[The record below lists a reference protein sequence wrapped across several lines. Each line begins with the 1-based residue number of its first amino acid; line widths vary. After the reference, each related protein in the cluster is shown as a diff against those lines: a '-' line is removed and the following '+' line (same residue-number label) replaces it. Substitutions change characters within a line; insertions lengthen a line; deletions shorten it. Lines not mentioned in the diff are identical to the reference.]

1 MVLKAQVL
9 GREAL
14 MRRLNT
20 IAPNIEKYTADEKKA
35 AGDDLADAVR
45 RVAPTGETLD
55 YMESIQADLI
65 ADRPAQEQVGVR
77 TSKDPSAVG
86 LFAKFIWRF
95 LEFGTRP
102 HNVAKDGGTVLG
114 KKQTKAT
121 GAIMHPGSV
130 AKPHIFPIYRAMKP
144 KIRRRIRN
152 AVNRAIREA
161 RRK

>member
-1 MVLKAQVL
+1 MVIKAQVL

-20 IAPNIEKYTADEKKA
+20 IAPNINKYTAQEKKA
-35 AGDDLADAVR
+35 AGDELADAIR
-45 RVAPTGETLD
+45 LRAPAGETLD

-65 ADRPAQEQVGVR
+65 TDRPAQEQVGIR
-77 TSKDPSAVG
+77 ASKDPSAVG

-102 HNVAKDGGTVLG
+102 HNVARGGGTALG
-114 KKQTKAT
+114 KKQMKAT

-144 KIRRRIRN
+144 KIKRRIQN
-152 AVNRAIREA
+152 AVNRAIRDA
-161 RRK
+161 KRK

>member
-1 MVLKAQVL
+1 MVIKAQVV

-20 IAPNIEKYTADEKKA
+20 IAPNIEKYTAKEKKA
-35 AGDDLADAVR
+35 AGDELADAIR
-45 RVAPTGETLD
+45 LRAPTGETLD

-65 ADRPAQEQVGVR
+65 ADRPAQEKVGIR
-77 TSKDPSAVG
+77 ASKDPSAVG
-86 LFAKFIWRF
+86 LFAQFIWRF

-102 HNVAKDGGTVLG
+102 HNVAKGGGTALG

-144 KIRRRIRN
+144 KIKRRIRN
-152 AVNRAIREA
+152 AVNRAIRDA
-161 RRK
+161 KRK